1 MISVIDHAYYYCYL
15 GLVHAMLHFYLS
27 LIYPPSWIVR
37 VDTCLLDMPP
47 NHLHNPHISPD
58 NVELNVAA
66 AAKSLQLCPT
76 LCDPIDDSP
85 PGSSV
90 PGILQARTLEWVAI
104 SFSNA

>member
-58 NVELNVAA
+58 NVLNSMLLLLLSRFSCV
-66 AAKSLQLCPT
+66 QLCVTP
-76 LCDPIDDSP
+76 
-85 PGSSV
+85 
-90 PGILQARTLEWVAI
+90 
-104 SFSNA
+104 